1 VSLHQADTKQNGD
14 DQKEQWNFHAPSL
27 CHQNKFRAVTFVMAL
42 RTYCT
47 IAANVCLFVMLWKSR
62 QRYRGLFRIQ
72 AWAIVSTAVMLSAQL
87 IPHTDVGDQLYNA
100 LWTSCDL
107 ADAAAECFAAIILWR
122 MTDWDGEEMLKPVLV
137 ILMGAHLY
145 LKLTEYWA
153 HDPFHVADWMP
164 FYLMRQWEN
173 LAVLCG
179 LIWMVEQER
188 RNRVQ
193 GEPHARTRRE
203 AEASA

>member
-1 VSLHQADTKQNGD
+1 MV
-14 DQKEQWNFHAPSL
+14 
-27 CHQNKFRAVTFVMAL
+27 V

-47 IAANVCLFVMLWKSR
+47 IIANVCLFVMLWKSR

-72 AWAIVSTAVMLSAQL
+72 AWAIVSTAVMLSAQF
-87 IPHTDVGDQLYNA
+87 IPHTQAGDTLYNR

-107 ADAAAECFAAIILWR
+107 ADAAAECFAVIILWR
-122 MTDWDGEEMLKPVLV
+122 MTDWDREEMLRPVLV

-145 LKLTEYWA
+145 VLLAEYWS
-153 HDPFHVADWMP
+153 HDQYHPSDWMP
-164 FYLMRQWEN
+164 FYLMRQWAN
-173 LAVLCG
+173 LVITVGMC
-179 LIWMVEQER
+179 WMVEQER

-203 AEASA
+203 SEASA